1 MRNQDSRRAGAT
13 SQEAEA
19 EDEESRPL
27 GWWGQTIKSQKT
39 EDGDWGAAL
48 PGSEEMDMTEAG
60 GGKLS
65 GG

>member
-1 MRNQDSRRAGAT
+1 MDEKLLGDKGRRG
-13 SQEAEA
+13 QPPR
-19 EDEESRPL
+19 RPRPKTI
-27 GWWGQTIKSQKT
+27 GSGRWGQTIKSQKT
-39 EDGDWGAAL
+39 EDARGAAL